1 MLSSS
6 IKALDFIEKDTL
18 EHSLVP
24 VLNSV
29 WPNINKMLEVF
40 SQSKEIVLIV
50 CNLYHRTI
58 KALTCSMVNKTSNLL
73 GTIL

>member
-50 CNLYHRTI
+50 CNLYH
-58 KALTCSMVNKTSNLL
+58 
-73 GTIL
+73 